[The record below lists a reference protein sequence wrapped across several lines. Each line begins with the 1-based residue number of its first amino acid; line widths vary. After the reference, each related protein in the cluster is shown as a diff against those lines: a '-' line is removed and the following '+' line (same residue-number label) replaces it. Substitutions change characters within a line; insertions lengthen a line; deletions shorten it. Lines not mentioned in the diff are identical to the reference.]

1 MNLDKDLQSI
11 QEARDLARIAR
22 DAQQEYQFFNQEQ
35 VNAVVKAMAEA
46 GYAESERLA
55 KMAVEESG
63 FGKVQDKIIKN
74 QFGTKNVYE
83 SIKDLKTTGIVAI
96 EGNGKIVKIA
106 VPMGVVCALVP
117 STNPTSTAMFK
128 ALISLKTRNGIVVS
142 PHPRTAKCTAEALR
156 ILSDAAENAG
166 APKGL
171 IQCLS
176 NPTIEG
182 TEALM
187 KDKNTAVILATGSN
201 PMVKAAY
208 SAGKPAYGVG
218 SGNVPAFIEKTADY
232 KKAVADI
239 IYGTTFDNGTLCSS
253 EQAMIVDRPLRE
265 KVIEEAKAIGAY
277 FVNEEEKRKLAK
289 AIQADFRINPA
300 IVGQP
305 ATFIAKYAGFSVP
318 ENTSVLIAECTEVGK
333 SDPLS
338 MEKLSPI
345 LAFYTVDGWLDG
357 CHRCID
363 LLRFGGIGHTMAIHS
378 NDEGIIMKFALEKPA
393 FRILVNTVASVGA
406 VGYTT
411 ALNPSMT
418 LGPGTMGGSII
429 SENVT
434 ARHLMNIKS
443 LAFETNPVNK
453 GNTVNSFKVDNVQQK
468 SLSSSTT
475 FMKEIEQ
482 RLRARAGNFPHRD
495 SYLPVKGP
503 DFKPTEKI
511 ITSAKSIETSESKTL
526 GTGISEADVQ
536 KIMREFKLPE

>member
-1 MNLDKDLQSI
+1 
-11 QEARDLARIAR
+11 
-22 DAQQEYQFFNQEQ
+22 
-35 VNAVVKAMAEA
+35 
-46 GYAESERLA
+46 
-55 KMAVEESG
+55 
-63 FGKVQDKIIKN
+63 
-74 QFGTKNVYE
+74 
-83 SIKDLKTTGIVAI
+83 
-96 EGNGKIVKIA
+96 
-106 VPMGVVCALVP
+106 
-117 STNPTSTAMFK
+117 
-128 ALISLKTRNGIVVS
+128 LISLKTRNGIVVS
-142 PHPRTAKCTAEALR
+142 PHPRTAKCTAAALR
-156 ILSDAAENAG
+156 ILSDAAEGAG

-187 KDKNTAVILATGSN
+187 RDKNIAVILATGSN

-253 EQAMIVDRPLRE
+253 EQAMIVDRPIRE
-265 KVIEEAKAIGAY
+265 KVIEEAKARGAY
-277 FVNEEEKRKLAK
+277 FVNEEEKRKLAI
-289 AIQADFRINPA
+289 AIQTDFRINPA
-300 IVGQP
+300 IVGQS
-305 ATFIAKYAGFSVP
+305 ATFIAQYAGFSVP
-318 ENTSVLIAECTEVGK
+318 ENTSVLMAECTEVGK

-363 LLRFGGIGHTMAIHS
+363 LLQFGGIGHTMVIHS
-378 NDEGIIMKFALEKPA
+378 NDQGIIMKFALEKPA
-393 FRILVNTVASVGA
+393 FRILVNTVASIGA

-434 ARHLMNIKS
+434 AKHLMNIKS

-453 GNTVNSFKVDNVQQK
+453 GNTVTSFKVDNVQQK
-468 SLSSSTT
+468 PLSSSTS
-475 FMKEIEQ
+475 FMKEIEE
-482 RLRARAGNFPHRD
+482 RLKARAGNFPHRD

-511 ITSAKSIETSESKTL
+511 ITSAKSIETISKTL

-536 KIMREFKLPE
+536 KIMKEFKLPE

>member
-1 MNLDKDLQSI
+1 MKLDKDLQSI
-11 QEARDLARIAR
+11 QEARDLARLAKE
-22 DAQQEYQFFNQEQ
+22 AQIEFQFFEQ
-35 VNAVVKAMAEA
+35 SEVDKIVKAMAEA

-63 FGKVQDKIIKN
+63 FGKWQDKVVKN

-83 SIKDLKTTGIVAI
+83 SIKDLKTAGVIAI
-96 EGNGKIVKIA
+96 EANGKIVKIA

-128 ALISLKTRNGIVVS
+128 AIISVKTRNGIVAS
-142 PHPRTAKCTAEALR
+142 PHPRTANCTAESLR
-156 ILSDAAENAG
+156 ILSEAAEKAG

-187 KDKNTAVILATGSN
+187 KDKNIAVILATGSN

-208 SAGKPAYGVG
+208 SSGTPAYGVG

-265 KVIEEAKAIGAY
+265 KVMEEAKARGAY
-277 FVNEEEKRKLAK
+277 FVNEEEKKKLAK
-289 AIQADFRINPA
+289 AIQTDFRVNPA

-305 ATFIAKYAGFSVP
+305 ASFIARYAGFTVP

-345 LAFYTVDGWLDG
+345 LALYTVDGWLDG

-363 LLRFGGIGHTMAIHS
+363 LLRFGGMGHTMVIHS
-378 NDEGIIMKFALEKPA
+378 NDQGIIMKFALEKPA
-393 FRILVNTVASVGA
+393 FRILVNTVASIGA

-418 LGPGTMGGSII
+418 LGPGTIGGSII

-434 ARHLMNIKS
+434 AKHLMNIKS
-443 LAFETNPVNK
+443 LAFETNPINTGDTISSFTLPGGK
-453 GNTVNSFKVDNVQQK
+453 GSVSAGSSG
-468 SLSSSTT
+468 SL
-475 FMKEIEQ
+475 MKEIEE
-482 RLRARAGNFPHRD
+482 RLKARAGNFPLRD
-495 SYLPVKGP
+495 SYLPIKGP
-503 DFKPTEKI
+503 DFKPEKIVTAEKTEKI
-511 ITSAKSIETSESKTL
+511 KGEKTL
-526 GTGISEADVQ
+526 GTGMAEAEVQ
-536 KIMREFKLPE
+536 KIMREFKLL